1 MVLYNNTCTWKRT
14 QETTLSVKLST
25 RGKNKS
31 PKLFWCTCLFIAYSF
46 LTWKATENWQIHSH
60 LSLRVIWSVIH
71 VVGCY
76 YYKHNEV
83 QISQLYFPFTSAHD
97 HINTVSF
104 DLECSK
110 INNDGKCT
118 LQFKMCVQTI
128 CWQSSPLQLHFV

>member
-1 MVLYNNTCTWKRT
+1 MEANRKLTNTFAS
-14 QETTLSVKLST
+14 QS
-25 RGKNKS
+25 
-31 PKLFWCTCLFIAYSF
+31 
-46 LTWKATENWQIHSH
+46 HS
-60 LSLRVIWSVIH
+60 WSVIH

-83 QISQLYFPFTSAHD
+83 HISQLYFPFTSAHD

-118 LQFKMCVQTI
+118 LQF
-128 CWQSSPLQLHFV
+128 